1 MSFKPSN
8 SRYPAREY
16 IPSPIELDSTS
27 RSVMGFQMYAP
38 AVIAL
43 IGYAIMAIIILLPF
57 EYPVYDEKK
66 GKKVYIKYDLG
77 QRIVTL
83 LLMTIPIILSVYSI
97 NCMMSGNC
105 LVWSYIVAIGT
116 VLWIAMFVISA
127 IVYTWTPKADKDIE

>member
-1 MSFKPSN
+1 MSNVRSPS
-8 SRYPAREY
+8 Y
-16 IPSPIELDSTS
+16 IPSPIQLDNSS
-27 RSVMGFQMYAP
+27 RDVMGFQMYAP

-66 GKKVYIKYDLG
+66 GKKVYIKYNPG

-105 LVWSYIVAIGT
+105 LVWSYIVAIST

-127 IVYTWTPKADKDIE
+127 IVYTWSPKSEQDSD

>member
-1 MSFKPSN
+1 MSNARSPS
-8 SRYPAREY
+8 Y
-16 IPSPIELDSTS
+16 IPSPIELDATS
-27 RSVMGFQMYAP
+27 RNVMGFQMYAP

-66 GKKVYIKYDLG
+66 GKKVYIKYNPG

-97 NCMMSGNC
+97 NCMMAGNC
-105 LVWSYIVAIGT
+105 LVWSYVVAIST

-127 IVYTWTPKADKDIE
+127 IVYTWSPKSEQESD

>member
-1 MSFKPSN
+1 MSNARSPS
-8 SRYPAREY
+8 Y
-16 IPSPIELDSTS
+16 IPSPIELDATS

-66 GKKVYIKYDLG
+66 GKKVYIKYNPG

-105 LVWSYIVAIGT
+105 LVWSYIVAIST

-127 IVYTWTPKADKDIE
+127 IVYTWSPKSEQDSD

>member
-1 MSFKPSN
+1 
-8 SRYPAREY
+8 
-16 IPSPIELDSTS
+16 
-27 RSVMGFQMYAP
+27 MYAP

-127 IVYTWTPKADKDIE
+127 LVYTWTPKADKDIE